1 MDDLIIIPRDVFL
14 EYGIM
19 YEPSPKTSIINEILA
34 LDCFNESSKNFVAHV
49 SKKTTYTHA
58 PKQHFSKPQVRKI
71 LSYHDKIMR
80 EITGSMNK
88 LNASNYESILKN
100 IIKIVDIDNV
110 DMICKIILEKSIMH
124 SIYMSSFITLCTNI
138 HSMHPDNV
146 MTVIDNYVNDFISSC
161 KISLDHMIKLDKE
174 NYDDFCLFVKKKNNI
189 LNQTKLLCALIKQF
203 NLFENCYDGLWD
215 MIMIFID
222 TDLETVVFEI
232 ITTFTQHCG
241 IKSKSFI
248 RELSKVDIDG
258 LKFTKSKFI
267 YKDLINDHC
276 VNKKH
281 TQY

>member
-14 EYGIM
+14 EYAIM
-19 YEPSPKTSIINEILA
+19 FEPNPKTSIINEILA

-58 PKQHFSKPQVRKI
+58 TKQHFSKPQVRKI

-80 EITGSMNK
+80 EITSSMNK

-100 IIKIVDIDNV
+100 ILKIVDIDNV

-138 HSMHPDNV
+138 HYMHPDNV
-146 MTVIDNYVNDFISSC
+146 MTVIDNYVNDFISNC

-222 TDLETVVFEI
+222 TDLETVVLEI

-241 IKSKSFI
+241 IKSESFI
-248 RELSKVDIDG
+248 SKLSKVDING

-267 YKDLINDHC
+267 YKDLINDDC